1 MLRIRIIGYV
11 FIPILIS
18 IVYRSDSG
26 KYSGCS
32 QDFAVMNGESFVDKY
47 KYVSVS
53 NDILENI
60 GGIMFITLFGWF
72 GAIFPLLLTFPKE
85 INIFFIVLNTSFLII
100 KT

>member
-1 MLRIRIIGYV
+1 MLRIRIIGYI

-18 IVYRSDSG
+18 LVYRPDSG

-32 QDFAVMNGESFVDKY
+32 QDFAVMDGESFVDKY
-47 KYVSVS
+47 MSVS
-53 NDILENI
+53 TDIFENI
-60 GGIMFITLFGWF
+60 EGILFIAMFGWF

-85 INIFFIVLNTSFLII
+85 INTFFKVLNTSLLII

>member
-18 IVYRSDSG
+18 LVYRTDSG

-32 QDFAVMNGESFVDKY
+32 QDFAVMDGESFVDKY
-47 KYVSVS
+47 MSVS
-53 NDILENI
+53 TDIFENI
-60 GGIMFITLFGWF
+60 EGILFIAMFGWF

-85 INIFFIVLNTSFLII
+85 INTFFKVLNTSLLII

>member
-18 IVYRSDSG
+18 LVYRSDSG

-32 QDFAVMNGESFVDKY
+32 QDFAVMSGESFVDKY
-47 KYVSVS
+47 ISVS
-53 NDILENI
+53 TDILENI
-60 GGIMFITLFGWF
+60 EGIMFIALFGWF
-72 GAIFPLLLTFPKE
+72 GSIFPLLLTFPKE
-85 INIFFIVLNTSFLII
+85 INIFFKVLNTSLLIV